1 MCFNAC
7 VCVRYVIIHRGQANP
22 VQLHEK
28 RGDCAFPARTVTPDR
43 IIAMLNRLGELIS
56 QSNFKQF
63 HTAASDT
70 YRSLHSF
77 CNSRTVWSQKSGVKD
92 KGLLLTPDFRLQTSD
107 CLYTGDK
114 SY

>member
-1 MCFNAC
+1 MRFNAC
-7 VCVRYVIIHRGQANP
+7 VCARYVIIRHGQANP
-22 VQLHEK
+22 SCYMRSGV
-28 RGDCAFPARTVTPDR
+28 TVSSEQAPLMPDR

-77 CNSRTVWSQKSGVKD
+77 CNHSESGVWSLKSGVKSKD
-92 KGLLLTPDFRLQTSD
+92 LLSGF
-107 CLYTGDK
+107 
-114 SY
+114 

>member
-1 MCFNAC
+1 M
-7 VCVRYVIIHRGQANP
+7 
-22 VQLHEK
+22 
-28 RGDCAFPARTVTPDR
+28 PDR
-43 IIAMLNRLGELIS
+43 IIAMLNRPGELIS

-77 CNSRTVWSQKSGVKD
+77 CNHSESGVWSLKSGVKG
-92 KGLLLTPDFRLQTSD
+92 KSVLPTPDSRLQAVF
-107 CLYTGDK
+107 YMGDK